1 SDDHGEEGT
10 EDQGDDTFEF
20 SLDGLDLDDA
30 GADETP
36 EAAIEL
42 PEPVA
47 ADAGTEAFGDPAFDA
62 PAPAEPP
69 ASEVQEPAAPVPVS
83 ADEDDEFDFLAE
95 TDENATKLDLARAYI
110 EMGDMEGARDILNEV
125 ISEGSDSQR
134 DDARQLLERVE

>member
-1 SDDHGEEGT
+1 
-10 EDQGDDTFEF
+10 
-20 SLDGLDLDDA
+20 
-30 GADETP
+30 
-36 EAAIEL
+36 
-42 PEPVA
+42 
-47 ADAGTEAFGDPAFDA
+47 
-62 PAPAEPP
+62 
-69 ASEVQEPAAPVPVS
+69 VS

>member
-1 SDDHGEEGT
+1 
-10 EDQGDDTFEF
+10 FE
-20 SLDGLDLDDA
+20 
-30 GADETP
+30 
-36 EAAIEL
+36 
-42 PEPVA
+42 
-47 ADAGTEAFGDPAFDA
+47 A